1 LVRNDRR
8 PEVERPST
16 VVVGAKVETGLKR
29 DLEELA
35 HANDRTLSGEVRLA
49 LRRHLA
55 YEWSAP
61 TPTVQTSRARP
72 RASRQAAAA

>member
-16 VVVGAKVETGLKR
+16 VLVGVKVETGLKR

-35 HANDRTLSGEVRLA
+35 HTNDRTLSGEVRLA

-55 YEWSAP
+55 YERSAP
-61 TPTVQTSRARP
+61 TIQTSRPRP